1 MLWLILQACPNS
13 SKLVKATMPISP
25 QLSVK
30 PFAED
35 RAPRQILVV
44 LIVGV
49 FGISAL
55 SLIANILWMNQVQF
69 ASKAMLFFDVDQEKS
84 LATWWATVT
93 LASLGVLTW
102 FVGQSRPKTSFGER
116 LGWWMLAF
124 GFVFLS
130 VDESCMLHERI
141 GGKTAFGVDTPFEY
155 ARWIIVWL
163 PLAALFGG
171 FIFWKMWRGSKR
183 TVIGLTVGA
192 VVFLAGAVGTEI
204 INSKNR
210 YAADSTTQERL
221 RLEATD
227 FEETQPLVFTGKENY
242 AYIAGTAI
250 EEFLEMLGVV
260 IWFWVMFR
268 ARAENKTPKRLQAS
282 LLEAK
287 PLKITPAV
295 AAGLASKASTVTELV
310 NAIEE
315 EETRLGG

>member
-1 MLWLILQACPNS
+1 MCQYERYL
-13 SKLVKATMPISP
+13 KATMPIQTQLDDQRTSDDRASK
-25 QLSVK
+25 QVLSV
-30 PFAED
+30 
-35 RAPRQILVV
+35 LVV
-44 LIVGV
+44 GV
-49 FGISAL
+49 LGISFL
-55 SLIANILWMNQVQF
+55 SLFANVLWMNQVQY

-93 LASLGVLTW
+93 LASLGVLAW
-102 FVGQSRPKTSFGER
+102 FVGQKRTMTSFGER

-124 GFVFLS
+124 GFLFLS

-141 GGKTAFGVDTPFEY
+141 GGKTALGVDTPFEY

-163 PLAALFGG
+163 PVMGLFGG

-183 TVIGLTVGA
+183 TVIGLTLGA
-192 VVFLAGAVGTEI
+192 VVFLAGAVGTEV

-210 YAADSTTQERL
+210 YAADSMTQERL

-268 ARAENKTPKRLQAS
+268 ARAEIKTPRRLQAS

-310 NAIEE
+310 SAIEE
-315 EETRLGG
+315 EEARLGG